1 MTPRPLRAWRPLLAV
16 VGALSLATAGAG
28 VSVASTPLNPS
39 ANASAATAPTPRVPG
54 ELAGYVN
61 PLIGTS
67 GFVDTFPGPDMPFGM
82 VQWGP
87 DTSPDRPA
95 GGGYEYTDSA
105 ISGFSLS
112 HVSGPGCGAG
122 GDIPMLPFVGAAGT
136 DPGSLTQPFTHTGE
150 VAQAGFYKVTT
161 GAGPSAVTTSMSTT
175 TRAGISTM
183 AFPAGSDAHLVL
195 KLAGSATTVDG
206 TTASVIGN
214 NEVIGSVTTGH
225 FCGQGSPAENDYT
238 LHFDLRFQQP
248 FTASHVVGT
257 SANGGPGAIVLDFA
271 TTTHP
276 TVVAKV
282 GVSYTS
288 DANAAQNL
296 GAEIPGWSVGT
307 VRTAARQAWNDVLG
321 KIEIGGGS
329 HDQQVQFYTA
339 IYHALLHPNVF
350 SDVNGQYMGFDNAI
364 HTTDPGHVEYAT
376 YSGWD
381 IYRSQVQLAALVAPQ
396 QTSDSVRSML
406 HQYEQMG
413 QLPKWAMN
421 NGESYVMVG
430 DPADPIIAD
439 AWAFGA
445 RDFNTDEALT
455 AMVTE
460 ATQSS
465 KIRPGQT
472 TRDVKGYIPDDGSYG
487 CCNFY
492 GSASTQLE
500 YDTADYSIAAFA
512 RSLGNNSVYTRFATR
527 SQDWQNIFN
536 PATGY
541 IQAKMNDGSWAPG
554 FTPGTSRGM
563 VEGSAAQYTPMV
575 PHNIK
580 ALIAVRGGNAAYV
593 TYLDSLF
600 TSIDQPSSTNA
611 DLSNEPSLEI
621 PWEYTYAGAPWKTQK
636 VVRDAQ
642 QQLYFNKP
650 VGSFGNDDLGAM
662 SSWYVWSNLGLYPET
677 PGTDTLVIGSP
688 VFPTAIVHLANG
700 KSITITAPNAA
711 PNAPYVQSLT
721 RNATPQTKTF
731 LTGSQFLKGTNLV
744 FDLGTTPNTSWGT
757 AATDAPPSDATGQQ
771 DTFVSASPTEVI
783 LQPGMSTT
791 ATVTVT
797 NLANQ
802 RKTVKW
808 KATPPAGLTV
818 TPASGTLSVPAL
830 GKASAT
836 TALTAGATADGRYAV
851 SFAFTSGGTILP
863 TSSISVAVAK
873 PGEVWP
879 FYTNAG
885 ITDDNN
891 TGAASFDGGGWSY
904 SAQALA
910 ASGVTPGSTVT
921 ADGVSYVW
929 PNEPVAS
936 PDNIE
941 AAGQT
946 IPLLVPAGAT
956 KIGLLGSASNAGSSG
971 AGGAVTVTYTDGT
984 TSSFDA
990 FFSDWTLSGGSG
1002 TPVPGNTTAVST
1014 TYRNASGNQQDP
1026 VKTFAFSVS
1035 APLTAGKTVAS
1046 ITLPMSMGGD
1056 AHVFAIGFSG
1066 TTAASSQSTAA
1077 GATRH
1082 LPSVRKVV
1090 PTPGRAVPSPH
1101 RS

>member
-1 MTPRPLRAWRPLLAV
+1 MPSRPPRAWRPALAAVGALALAV
-16 VGALSLATAGAG
+16 VGGGTTLAAAAPPSSTSTTAGTQ
-28 VSVASTPLNPS
+28 VTPHVA
-39 ANASAATAPTPRVPG
+39 G

-67 GFVDTFPGPDMPFGM
+67 GYVDTFPGPDVPFGM

-95 GGGYEYTDSA
+95 GGGYEYTDSQ

-122 GDIPMLPFVGAAGT
+122 GDVPMLPVVGDTGA
-136 DPGSLTQPFTHTGE
+136 DPGSLTAPFSHTGE

-161 GAGPSAVTTSMSTT
+161 GTGASAVTTSMSTT
-175 TRAGISTM
+175 TRAGISTF
-183 AFPAGSDAHLVL
+183 AFPSGSAGHLVL
-195 KLAGSATTVDG
+195 KLDGSATTVDG
-206 TTASVIGN
+206 TTASVIGT

-225 FCGQGSPAENDYT
+225 FCGQSAQAENDYT
-238 LHFDLRFQQP
+238 LHFDLRFQHP

-257 SANGGPGAIVLDFA
+257 SANGGPATVVLDFDTA
-271 TTTHP
+271 TTP

-296 GAEIPGWSVGT
+296 ATEIPGWSLGT
-307 VRTAARQAWNDVLG
+307 VRQAARQAWDTQLG
-321 KIEIGGGS
+321 KIEVGGGTR
-329 HDQQVQFYTA
+329 DQQVQFYTA
-339 IYHALLHPNVF
+339 MYHALLHPNVF
-350 SDVNGQYMGFDNAI
+350 SDVNGQYMGFDNAV
-364 HTTDPGHVEYAT
+364 HTADPGHVEYAT

-439 AWAFGA
+439 AYAFGA
-445 RDFNTDEALT
+445 RDFDVNEALD

-460 ATQSS
+460 ATQNN
-465 KIRPGQT
+465 KVRPAQS
-472 TRDVKGYIPDDGSYG
+472 TRDVKGYIPDDGSYT

-500 YDTADYSIAAFA
+500 YDSADYAIASLA
-512 RSLGNNSVYTRFATR
+512 RSLGNSSVYQRFATR

-541 IQAKMNDGSWAPG
+541 VQAKLKDGSWAPG

-563 VEGSAAQYTPMV
+563 VEGSSAQYTPMV
-575 PHNIK
+575 PHNLK
-580 ALIAVRGGNAAYV
+580 ALVAGRGGNAAYGA
-593 TYLDSLF
+593 YLDSLF
-600 TSIDQPSSTNA
+600 TSIDHPSSTNA
-611 DLSNEPSLEI
+611 DLSNEPSIEI
-621 PWEYTYAGAPWKTQK
+621 PWEYDYVGMPWKTQK

-662 SSWYVWSNLGLYPET
+662 SSWFVWSNLGLYPET

-688 VFPTAIVHLANG
+688 VFPTATVHLANG
-700 KSITITAPNAA
+700 KAITVTAPKAA
-711 PNAPYVQSLT
+711 TNAPYVHGLT
-721 RNATPQTKTF
+721 RNGTAQTKTF
-731 LTGSQFLKGTNLV
+731 LTGPQYLNGTSLA
-744 FDLGTTPNTSWGT
+744 FDLGTTPDTSWGT
-757 AATDAPPSDATGQQ
+757 AATDAPPSDGTGQQ
-771 DTFVSASPTEVI
+771 DAFVSASPTEAI
-783 LQPGMSTT
+783 LQPGTSTT
-791 ATVTVT
+791 ATVKVT
-797 NLANQ
+797 NLAAKA
-802 RKTVKW
+802 KTVTW
-808 KATPPAGLTV
+808 TATPEAGLTA
-818 TPASGTLSVPAL
+818 TPAKGTLTVPAH
-830 GKASAT
+830 GSAT
-836 TALTAGATADGRYAV
+836 ATTTVTAAATAEGRYAV
-851 SFAFTSGGTILP
+851 SFAFSSGRTVLP

-873 PGEVWP
+873 AGEVWP
-879 FYTNAG
+879 YYTNAG
-885 ITDDNN
+885 ITNDDN

-910 ASGVTPGSTVT
+910 AGGATPGSTVT
-921 ADGVSYVW
+921 ADGVGYTW
-929 PNEPVAS
+929 PDEPVAQ

-946 IPLLVPAGAT
+946 IPLVVPAGAT
-956 KIGLLGSASNAGSSG
+956 KIGLLGSASNAGSEG
-971 AGGAVTVTYTDGT
+971 AGGTVTVHYTDGT

-990 FFSDWTLSGGSG
+990 FFSDWTLGGGSG

-1014 TYRNASGNQQDP
+1014 TYRNASGNQQEQ
-1026 VKTFAFSVS
+1026 VKTFVFSVS
-1035 APLTAGKTVAS
+1035 AALTAGKTVES
-1046 ITLPMSMGGD
+1046 ITLPMSQGGD
-1056 AHVFAIGFSG
+1056 AHVFAIGFAG
-1066 TTAASSQSTAA
+1066 TAAASSQQAVA
-1077 GATRH
+1077 PHHLATV
-1082 LPSVRKVV
+1082 PKVAPV
-1090 PTPGRAVPSPH
+1090 PGRAVPSPH
-1101 RS
+1101 RA

>member
-1 MTPRPLRAWRPLLAV
+1 M
-16 VGALSLATAGAG
+16 
-28 VSVASTPLNPS
+28 
-39 ANASAATAPTPRVPG
+39 
-54 ELAGYVN
+54 
-61 PLIGTS
+61 IGTS
-67 GFVDTFPGPDMPFGM
+67 GAVDTFPGPDVPFGM

-95 GGGYEYTDSA
+95 GGGYEYTDSK

-122 GDIPMLPFVGAAGT
+122 GDIPMLPVVGATGT
-136 DPGSLTQPFTHTGE
+136 DPGSLTQPFSHTGE

-161 GAGPSAVTTSMSTT
+161 GTGAAAVTTSLSTT

-183 AFPAGSDAHLVL
+183 DFPAGSDGHLVL
-195 KLAGSATTVDG
+195 KLDGSATTVDG
-206 TTASVIGN
+206 TTASVIGTH
-214 NEVIGSVTTGH
+214 EVIGSVTTGH
-225 FCGQGSPAENDYT
+225 FCGQGADVENDYT
-238 LHFDLRFQQP
+238 LHFDLRFRQP
-248 FTASHVVGT
+248 FTASHVAGT
-257 SANGGPGAIVLDFA
+257 SANGGPTSVVLDFA
-271 TTTHP
+271 TSSHP

-288 DANAAQNL
+288 DANAVQNL
-296 GAEIPGWSVGT
+296 ATEIPGWSLPT
-307 VRTAARQAWNDVLG
+307 VRTAARQAWDAVLG
-321 KIEIGGGS
+321 KVEIGGGTR
-329 HDQQVQFYTA
+329 DQQVQFYTA
-339 IYHALLHPNVF
+339 MYHALLHPNVF
-350 SDVNGQYMGFDNAI
+350 SDVNGQYMGFDNQI
-364 HTTDPGHVEYAT
+364 HAADLGHAEYAT

-430 DPADPIIAD
+430 DPADSIIGD

-445 RDFNTDEALT
+445 RDFNTDEALA

-460 ATQSS
+460 ATQAN
-465 KIRPGQT
+465 KVRPAQT
-472 TRDVKGYIPDDGSYG
+472 VRDVKGYIPDDGNYG

-500 YDTADYSIAAFA
+500 YDSVDYSIAAFA
-512 RSLGNNSVYTRFATR
+512 RSLGNNSVYARFATR

-541 IQAKMNDGSWAPG
+541 VQAKLENGTWAPG

-563 VEGSAAQYTPMV
+563 VEGTAAQYTPMV
-575 PHNIK
+575 PHNLK
-580 ALIAVRGGNAAYV
+580 ALIAGRGGDAAYV
-593 TYLDSLF
+593 SYLDSLF
-600 TSIDQPSSTNA
+600 TSIDHPSSTNA

-621 PWEYTYAGAPWKTQK
+621 PWEYNYAGAPWKTQQ
-636 VVRDAQ
+636 VVREAQ
-642 QQLYFNKP
+642 QKLYFNKP

-688 VFPTAIVHLANG
+688 VFPTTTLHLVNG
-700 KSITITAPNAA
+700 KAITITAPQAA
-711 PNAPYVQSLT
+711 PNAPYVQGLT
-721 RNATPQTKTF
+721 RNGTAQTKTF
-731 LTGSQFLKGTNLV
+731 LTGAQYQNGTNLA
-744 FDLGTTPNTSWGT
+744 FDLGTRPDLSWGT
-757 AATDAPPSDATGQQ
+757 AATDAPPSDSTGQQ
-771 DTFVSASPTEVI
+771 DTFVSASPTEAI
-783 LQPGMSTT
+783 MQPGTSTQ

-797 NLANQ
+797 NLAN
-802 RKTVKW
+802 RDKTVTW
-808 KATPPAGLTV
+808 RATPESGLTV
-818 TPASGTLSVPAL
+818 TPATGTLSVPAH
-830 GKASAT
+830 GSASAT
-836 TALTAGATADGRYAV
+836 VKLAAEATADGRYTV
-851 SFAFTSGGTILP
+851 SFAFRSGVTILP

-873 PGEVWP
+873 AGEVWP

-885 ITDDNN
+885 ITNDNN

-910 ASGVTPGSTVT
+910 ASGVIPGSTVS
-921 ADGVSYVW
+921 ADGVGYTW
-929 PNEPVAS
+929 PDEPVAT

-946 IPLLVPAGAT
+946 IPLVVPAGT
-956 KIGLLGSASNAGSSG
+956 TTIGLLGSASNAGSDG
-971 AGGAVTVTYTDGT
+971 AGGTVTVHYTDGT
-984 TSSFDA
+984 TSAFDA
-990 FFSDWTLSGGSG
+990 FFSDWTLGGGGG

-1014 TYRNASGNQQDP
+1014 TYRNVSGNQQEQ
-1026 VKTFAFSVS
+1026 VKTFVFSVS
-1035 APLTAGKTVAS
+1035 APLTAGRTVAS
-1046 ITLPMSMGGD
+1046 ITLPMSTGGD

-1066 TTAASSQSTAA
+1066 TGASSQ
-1077 GATRH
+1077 ATVSPRH
-1082 LPSVRKVV
+1082 LAVV
-1090 PTPGRAVPSPH
+1090 PQVAPTLGRAVPTPH